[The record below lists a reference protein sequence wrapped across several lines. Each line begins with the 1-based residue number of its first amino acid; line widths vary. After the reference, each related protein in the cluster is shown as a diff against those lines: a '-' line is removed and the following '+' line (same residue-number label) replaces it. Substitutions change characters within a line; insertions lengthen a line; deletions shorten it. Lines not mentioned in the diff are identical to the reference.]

1 MAVSA
6 FRAMVA
12 FRKEHN
18 VDAIR
23 AEVVQARSRTVSGN
37 SVCDG
42 GGGGGGSV
50 GSGNGSGEVGRKGTK
65 YLEGYPNNYERFARL
80 RKLIG
85 KGMRF
90 WWLLDGRRNGLDK
103 QGNALTL
110 TDIGHLKLHLVVS
123 EGLSDLYAEYLIALE
138 EWMNLELH
146 ELSELEDR
154 CVARHDMC
162 VGLRHQRLRLL
173 D

>member
-1 MAVSA
+1 
-6 FRAMVA
+6 MVA

-23 AEVVQARSRTVSGN
+23 AEVFQARSGTVSGN
-37 SVCDG
+37 SACDGSSGGG

-50 GSGNGSGEVGRKGTK
+50 ASGNGSDEVKRKGAK
-65 YLEGYPNNYERFARL
+65 YTLGYPNNYERFARL
-80 RKLIG
+80 RELIG

-90 WWLLDGRRNGLDK
+90 WWLLHGRKNGLDK

-162 VGLRHQRLRLL
+162 VGLRHQRVRLF